1 MMSECISGTRGM
13 AEIDLLASEGCIYVI
28 VKLCDGS
35 GKIRRLQY
43 PMLCK
48 FVSELQLSRGFAD
61 EEMLDMIYKYSEIS
75 CAYLKACRLLG
86 YSACSVLGLKRKLR
100 EKGFSAEAAHAAV
113 NMVCDMG
120 LIDEE
125 AFATREAEICLDKYW
140 GERSIISKL
149 REKGFGKDAIQ
160 SVSDMLLFYDFD
172 KRCLH
177 AARKKFGTKPLS
189 NQDYSRAYGSLARL
203 GYSGSQINYA
213 LKVMS
218 NGDYDEFSD
227 D

>member
-1 MMSECISGTRGM
+1 MRMMSNT

-28 VKLCDGS
+28 VKLQDES
-35 GKIRRLQY
+35 GRPHRIQY

-61 EEMLDMIYKYSEIS
+61 SEMLERIYKYSEIS
-75 CAYLKACRLLG
+75 CAYFKACRLLG

-100 EKGFSAEAAHAAV
+100 EKGFSAEASHAAV

-125 AFATREAEICLDKYW
+125 SFATREAEICLGKYW
-140 GERSIISKL
+140 GERRIISKL
-149 REKGFGKDAIQ
+149 REKGYGNEAIQ
-160 SVSDMLLFYDFD
+160 SVGDMLLFYDFN

-177 AARKKFGTKPLS
+177 VAKKKFGSKPLS
-189 NQDYSRAYGSLARL
+189 RQDYSKAYGSLARL

-218 NGDYDEFSD
+218 NGDYDEFAD